1 MKGFFIIF
9 QENRQ
14 VGRER
19 FLFYLPQGEG
29 HSAGL
34 LLITLRIYT
43 KKKIL
48 ENQVLI
54 VLLLSRPLFRKEA
67 TKAEFHPTC

>member
-1 MKGFFIIF
+1 MIRSERYGFFIIF

-29 HSAGL
+29 HSADL
-34 LLITLRIYT
+34 LLITLRIYI
-43 KKKIL
+43 KKKI
-48 ENQVLI
+48 
-54 VLLLSRPLFRKEA
+54 PRKPGFDSAAAQQA
-67 TKAEFHPTC
+67 TFSEGSN

>member
-1 MKGFFIIF
+1 MIRSERYGFFIIF

-19 FLFYLPQGEG
+19 LLFYLPQGEG

-43 KKKIL
+43 KKKK
-48 ENQVLI
+48 
-54 VLLLSRPLFRKEA
+54 S
-67 TKAEFHPTC
+67 